1 MVDGEAAVPW
11 HFWLQQGRALEEA
24 GDWKAAK
31 PLLERAVKAAPDQAT
46 ALNHLGYSM
55 LENGENAAD
64 ALGLLVKA
72 RNLRPDDAAITDSLG
87 WAWVKQGE
95 IAKGIELLEQAAER
109 EPALAEISEHLGD
122 AYWKAGR
129 KIDARYA
136 WRNALVQSDGADATR
151 LTGKID
157 FGLPAKP

>member
-1 MVDGEAAVPW
+1 MTYLLDTCLISELVAKRPNQKVVD
-11 HFWLQQGRALEEA
+11 WLDNQTPE
-24 GDWKAAK
+24 
-31 PLLERAVKAAPDQAT
+31 
-46 ALNHLGYSM
+46 M
-55 LENGENAAD
+55 LY
-64 ALGLLVKA
+64 LSV
-72 RNLRPDDAAITDSLG
+72 ITM
-87 WAWVKQGE
+87 GE